1 MREFANDPLRISD
14 MHFGWHAGAIVR
26 WTDQNGSHKLEV
38 PTGRDAYKK
47 WAELRDDP
55 RYLEVEIHDD
65 SGKRM
70 TEFDI
75 LTLGQ
80 PE

>member
-1 MREFANDPLRISD
+1 MFKSSAWEWKMPF
-14 MHFGWHAGAIVR
+14 IVR